1 MNRIKDIELEI
12 HKLRDNLNSDN
23 LLPLINEMEE
33 FVNGSYPLPHPLLKP
48 ELLREKIERFRA
60 KYYPAEEESK
70 ALQYFITA
78 YCESCQN
85 FILRKRDTY
94 WNYLDFKRQKI
105 IEYQILACAQ
115 LLKKIAL
122 EFGFVI
128 VNLGSLESIS
138 SAEPRFEQ
146 FDSAP
151 YLKDY
156 EIDEF
161 VDQKASVPKIIMVL
175 HLSGLLD
182 ILKSALNVSQLQDL
196 AKYLALVMRV
206 NVKTLRRD
214 LSALQTQINTTTVEK
229 NTAFTKNQKLYI
241 EEVVKTLVKL
251 GLPEDEVLSRIPP
264 IEFGDE

>member
-1 MNRIKDIELEI
+1 MNKIKDIELEI
-12 HKLRDNLNSDN
+12 YNLGETLNPNN
-23 LLPLINEMEE
+23 LLPLINKMEE
-33 FVNGSYPLPHPLLKP
+33 FVNRSYPLPHPLLKP
-48 ELLREKIERFRA
+48 ELVRNKFQKFREV
-60 KYYPAEEESK
+60 YYPAEEESK
-70 ALQYFITA
+70 ALEYFTTA

-94 WNYLDFKRQKI
+94 WSFLDIKNQKL
-105 IEYQILACAQ
+105 IEYQILACSQ

-122 EFGFVI
+122 EYGFVI

-138 SAEPRFEQ
+138 SAEPRFDQ

-196 AKYLALVMRV
+196 AKYLALVLRV
-206 NVKTLRRD
+206 NVRTLRRD

-251 GLPEDEVLSRIPP
+251 GLPKDEVISRIPP